1 MENEQLSFLNE
12 EIAKEIAVPSDIQE
26 NELKKVGRREF
37 VIESLNPSQDKQKE
51 MAVFTHAKKLA
62 EYIFVITEKSPKKLR
77 WSIVSRLQN
86 SAVEIVDHL
95 YQANFAD
102 GEERVTWQKR
112 AKVALCLLD
121 YYAETAKRM
130 QAINTRQ
137 MLIIGRQISEVKKL
151 LAGWERSTK
160 RKS

>member
-26 NELKKVGRREF
+26 KELKKVGRREF

-95 YQANFAD
+95 YQANFED
-102 GEERVTWQKR
+102 GEERVAWQKR
-112 AKVALCLLD
+112 AKVDLCILD

-160 RKS
+160 RK